1 MNTEVLVN
9 YCEYRRLTK
18 VRQWLNLFAWKQLS
32 ESNNCIKIWVAS
44 YIRRIKRGERIL
56 VMKHARPALVIT
68 TYETAELLPRH
79 SKKYYTLD
87 DIRKLQTK
95 GGDKNISKKVDR
107 IVYGV

>member
-1 MNTEVLVN
+1 MTTTIGV
-9 YCEYRRLTK
+9 
-18 VRQWLNLFAWKQLS
+18 KQLHKDLGR
-32 ESNNCIKIWVAS
+32 I
-44 YIRRIKRGERIL
+44 IRRIKRGERIL

-68 TYETAELLPRH
+68 PYEAAELLPQP

-95 GGDKNISKKVDR
+95 GGDKDISKKVDR